1 MTLLPLNLPP
11 LENGDRLTR
20 HEFERRYTA
29 MPKVKKAELIEGKV
43 YMASPVRQVNHGRPH
58 AHMMGWLFAYCAAT
72 PGVDLGDNA
81 TIRLDLDNEPQPDG
95 LLRLEPEAGGKSRID
110 AEGYTQGAPEL
121 IVEVAASSASYDLN
135 EKLRVYRR
143 NGVQEYLVWQ
153 VSDRRVDWFSLQ
165 DGDYKQLESNSRGT
179 IQSLVFPGLWL
190 AVSALLESDLAVVLT
205 ELQNGLQTPKHQAF
219 VTHLQTFV
227 VQEDSDSFTQ

>member
-1 MTLLPLNLPP
+1 MTPLFLNIPP

-29 MPKVKKAELIEGKV
+29 MPEVKKVELIEGKV

-58 AHMMGWLFAYCAAT
+58 GQIMTLLGTYHAAT

-95 LLRLEPEAGGKSRID
+95 LLRLEPEAGGRSRID
-110 AEGYTQGAPEL
+110 ADGYIQGAPEL
-121 IVEVAASSASYDLN
+121 IVEVAASSAAYDLD

-153 VSDRRVDWFSLQ
+153 VIDQRIDWFSLQ
-165 DGDYKQLESNSRGT
+165 DGDYQRLEISPNG
-179 IQSLVFPGLWL
+179 IIHSLIFPGLWL
-190 AVSALLESDLAVVLT
+190 AVPALLEGDLATALT
-205 ELQNGLQTPKHQAF
+205 ELHKGLQTPEHEAF
-219 VTHLQTFV
+219 VTRLQTFV
-227 VQEDSDSFTQ
+227 AGETDDR